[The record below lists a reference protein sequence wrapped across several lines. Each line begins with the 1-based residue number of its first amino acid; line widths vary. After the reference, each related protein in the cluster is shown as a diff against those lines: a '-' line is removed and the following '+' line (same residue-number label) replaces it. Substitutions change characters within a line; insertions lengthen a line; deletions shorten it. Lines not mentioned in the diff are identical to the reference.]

1 MKNNKENI
9 WSPSMEPHM
18 DRRPTY
24 NGVRPGSP
32 RGSFMTLQS
41 LPQSPVSQP
50 PCSNP
55 HQDVPSTAV
64 TASHVTQGRIEY
76 ESTIT

>member
-1 MKNNKENI
+1 
-9 WSPSMEPHM
+9 M

-41 LPQSPVSQP
+41 LPQCHAAYVS
-50 PCSNP
+50 NRDENNDYVV
-55 HQDVPSTAV
+55 HELVHNAMKR
-64 TASHVTQGRIEY
+64 HV
-76 ESTIT
+76 